1 MSDNSVNVT
10 GFTAEPP
17 ELRDAMERACSRVI
31 ESGVW
36 VLGPE
41 VEAFESAFATSN
53 DARCCVG
60 VANGLDAI
68 EIILRARSIGPGDE
82 VITSPM
88 TAAASVIAIL
98 RAGATPVLADID
110 PRTALLDPQSVQRCV
125 TPRTRALLLVHLYGQ
140 IKNMRE
146 WEMLCK
152 QLGIDLIEDC
162 AQSHGA
168 IWNGRHAG
176 TIGIAGAYS
185 FYPTKNLGA
194 VGDAGA
200 IITNDAAVAEAARML
215 RNYGQRAR
223 YEHLEVGMNS
233 RLDEMQAAL
242 LQTRLPWLSTFTDR
256 RRTIADAYRTSL
268 SNSRVQLLDPPDA
281 TEQHVYHQFVV
292 SVQDRIAF
300 MDHLA
305 GHGIPTLIH
314 YPTALHQ
321 QPAFEGI
328 SHDPDGLSAA
338 ERHAATCV
346 SLPCHPQL
354 TDGEVERIVNA
365 VESFSG

>member
-1 MSDNSVNVT
+1 MSDSSVNVT
-10 GFTAEPP
+10 GFTAEPQQ
-17 ELRDAMERACSRVI
+17 LRDAMQRAYSRVI

-41 VEAFESAFATSN
+41 VKSFESAFAATN
-53 DARCCVG
+53 DAGYCVG

-68 EIILRARSIGPGDE
+68 EIILRTRGIGPGDE

-110 PRTALLDPQSVQRCV
+110 PRTALLNPQSVQRCI

-140 IKNMRE
+140 IKNMSE
-146 WEMLCK
+146 WKMLCE
-152 QLGIDLIEDC
+152 QLGINLIEDC

-200 IITNDAAVAEAARML
+200 VITNDAALAEAARTL

-242 LQTRLPWLSTFTDR
+242 LQARLSWLSTFTDR

-268 SNSRVQLLDPPDA
+268 SNSQVQLLDPPDA

-292 SVQDRIAF
+292 NAPDRITF
-300 MDHLA
+300 MNHLA

-314 YPTALHQ
+314 YPIALHQ

-328 SHDPDGLSAA
+328 SHDPEGLSAA

-346 SLPCHPQL
+346 SLPCHPQM
-354 TDGEVERIVNA
+354 TDSDIERVVMA
-365 VESFSG
+365 VEAYSA